1 MLATVWTLYAI
12 SLIVVAL
19 RIYTQVK
26 VTQQFGI
33 GDIVM
38 MLATV
43 RWAQPMRWKNYLFW
57 TVDWIFAGHLPYLVS
72 ESRTWTTLLLPQQFR
87 KGNGLEILV
96 RLGTIWWVHGFWLNL
111 ACLTSASNY
120 DFNPRQSLF
129 HDPHASNLWRNTP
142 AQNVSL
148 RHDGTDFDCQ
158 PFHQYHDIHAM
169 QEPSHT
175 VGSCRLA

>member
-43 RWAQPMRWKNYLFW
+43 RWAQPMRWKNYLF
-57 TVDWIFAGHLPYLVS
+57 
-72 ESRTWTTLLLPQQFR
+72 
-87 KGNGLEILV
+87 
-96 RLGTIWWVHGFWLNL
+96 
-111 ACLTSASNY
+111 
-120 DFNPRQSLF
+120 
-129 HDPHASNLWRNTP
+129 
-142 AQNVSL
+142 
-148 RHDGTDFDCQ
+148 
-158 PFHQYHDIHAM
+158 
-169 QEPSHT
+169 
-175 VGSCRLA
+175 